1 MTCPYCERTVPD
13 NYVLCPHCGAPLCAS
28 SERSIP
34 HAGADHPAFTP
45 LTSTAPR
52 AAKRSPLPLVLFLLL
67 LAVMIAAGVF
77 LLRASVHRVEPLAP
91 AFSAAPEPE
100 VDTSSGMPSA
110 IEPEK
115 NSVSPPEADSAA
127 YLRAEDIFSDFSSR
141 YYLRSLGT
149 EELNTACLLYE
160 AAMRFDEACSL
171 PEHVTED
178 TLTNVFYL
186 LELDCPELLQIDFGA
201 PVGYTADRITGEV
214 SSVTLPY
221 RMTCAEYQESSENC
235 MSVIESLQAVGEGM
249 NDLSLEFLVYS
260 YLTNDCIYDAESEHA
275 ENAYGALVNGR
286 AKCDGV
292 AYAVTWALRELGV
305 PCISVA
311 AYPADGSI
319 GHAWNLVL
327 LGGEYYALDITA
339 NLSEDGEPPLAMHLY
354 CNVPNSLL
362 LRAYPVLDDCI
373 LWCGG
378 LPEAE
383 SMEMNYYVLSGQY
396 VAAGANYSELLDVL
410 FSEAYYETGYFALQF
425 EDADDLRDLCA
436 HISDELDV
444 WQEAN
449 EIEVVY
455 YSCTPFYEE
464 GSNILYMTLEPDMEV
479 SNTEAA

>member
-13 NYVLCPHCGAPLCAS
+13 NCILCPHCGAPLRAS

-34 HAGADHPAFTP
+34 HAGPDRPAFTP

-52 AAKRSPLPLVLFLLL
+52 TAKRSPLPLVLFLLL
-67 LAVMIAAGVF
+67 LAVMIAAGVYF

-91 AFSAAPEPE
+91 AFSAA
-100 VDTSSGMPSA
+100 V
-110 IEPEK
+110 K
-115 NSVSPPEADSAA
+115 PEADSSLNASDDLNRQSAPTPEADSTA

-160 AAMRFDEACSL
+160 AAMRFDETCSI

-221 RMTCAEYQESSENC
+221 RMTRAEYQESSEGC
-235 MSVIESLQAVGEGM
+235 MTVIESLQAVGEGM

-260 YLTNDCIYDAESEHA
+260 YLTSGCIYDTESEHA

-292 AYAVTWALRELGV
+292 TYAVTWALRELGV

-327 LGGEYYALDITA
+327 LDGEYYALDVTA
-339 NLSEDGEPPLAMHLY
+339 NLSEDGEPPLSMHLY

-396 VAAGANYSELLDVL
+396 VAAGANYSELLDAL

-449 EIEVVY
+449 KIEVVY

-464 GSNILYMTLEPDMEV
+464 GSNILYMTLEPDTEV
-479 SNTEAA
+479 SNAEAA